1 MVDPAARV
9 LVPQGDRVEG
19 RVVNSVLIR
28 VFIPV
33 VMQWVALPV
42 IAGPVMAVR
51 VGLTTPGVRVQ
62 VMLGQAGQAGQV
74 VRSDK
79 ADKADKVVSPEN
91 MAGIPSGKWSV
102 PNPFRGKT
110 AAASIRMAVVDPVV
124 VGAIVDVAQTLAGGL
139 AVRAIGNASPVS
151 FKRKVF
157 RVR

>member
-1 MVDPAARV
+1 MVDPMVVPDARV

-19 RVVNSVLIR
+19 RVVNSVLI
-28 VFIPV
+28 PG

-42 IAGPVMAVR
+42 IAGPVMAVQ

-62 VMLGQAGQAGQV
+62 VMLGQAGQAGQAGQV

-79 ADKADKVVSPEN
+79 ADRADKVVSPEN

-110 AAASIRMAVVDPVV
+110 VAA
-124 VGAIVDVAQTLAGGL
+124 
-139 AVRAIGNASPVS
+139 
-151 FKRKVF
+151 
-157 RVR
+157 

>member
-28 VFIPV
+28 VAIPV

-42 IAGPVMAVR
+42 IAGPVMAAQ
-51 VGLTTPGVRVQ
+51 VGRTTPGVRVQ
-62 VMLGQAGQAGQV
+62 GMLGQADRV

-79 ADKADKVVSPEN
+79 ADQVVRSDRADKVVSPAN

-110 AAASIRMAVVDPVV
+110 VAA
-124 VGAIVDVAQTLAGGL
+124 
-139 AVRAIGNASPVS
+139 
-151 FKRKVF
+151 
-157 RVR
+157 